1 MFEKKRLQ
9 FSPGNNDHYE
19 DNNEYTRYSKQ
30 ELKQELDNVQQLTQK
45 HMLDQYT
52 PQQKDQL
59 ILNLA
64 SKIDIMANEIFNLS
78 NIADTLMY
86 EQKLAKEKYE
96 TLKSRFNTI
105 AMTQQ
110 KEDIINN
117 NPYKFQE
124 TGQNAMRYNQYSKK
138 EMYQLL
144 KNADNKSLTSPRRV
158 IQSIGILYKDKLLSQ
173 QMLRDRIN
181 ELENEVATLHLENN
195 DLKQS
200 IENNNL
206 MTFGNKPTENEE
218 KEDSQQEGSGK
229 KAFIDYHSID
239 TMVQRYQGI

>member
-9 FSPGNNDHYE
+9 FSPGNNDHFE
-19 DNNEYTRYSKQ
+19 ENNEYTRYSKQ
-30 ELKQELDNVQQLTQK
+30 ELKQELDNVQHLTQK

-229 KAFIDYHSID
+229 KAFSDYHSID
-239 TMVQRYQGI
+239 TMVQRYQGM

>member
-9 FSPGNNDHYE
+9 FSPGNNDHLE

-181 ELENEVATLHLENN
+181 ELENEVAALHLENN

-200 IENNNL
+200 IETNNL

-229 KAFIDYHSID
+229 KAFSDYHSID
-239 TMVQRYQGI
+239 TMVQRYQGM